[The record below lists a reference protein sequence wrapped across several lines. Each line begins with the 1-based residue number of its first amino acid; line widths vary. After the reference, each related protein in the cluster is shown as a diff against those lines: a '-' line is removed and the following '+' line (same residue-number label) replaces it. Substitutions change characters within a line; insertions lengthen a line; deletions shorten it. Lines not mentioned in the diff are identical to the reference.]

1 MYNRVGRPNAA
12 AGVRHT
18 TTYWMIRDANKCRPE
33 SSQLEYVLSVA
44 YERQQVSK
52 RGRGIEHVLIDRI
65 KGASEQLWT
74 VVNPTLDEIMENA
87 EVWFDDRKTAAE
99 VLATPDTWFGRLS
112 VATDVL
118 GTRES
123 NAEDEERIRTME
135 DANGGHN

>member
-1 MYNRVGRPNAA
+1 VYNRGRAVHRVTDVDLLLCAEICELNPKLPGCTVG
-12 AGVRHT
+12 T
-18 TTYWMIRDANKCRPE
+18 
-33 SSQLEYVLSVA
+33 VA
-44 YERQQVSK
+44 MLVYERQQVSK

-74 VVNPTLDEIMENA
+74 VVNPTLDEITENA
-87 EVWFDDRKTAAE
+87 EVWFDDRETAAE